1 MELLKV
7 RLRKYPIKNYKY
19 PILKSKLETKNMATK
34 KVTYKEAI
42 TEIEEILE
50 KIENEE
56 LDVDELAEQVN
67 RVSAL
72 ITICKDKLHKTEAE
86 VEKIL
91 KDMNQ

>member
-1 MELLKV
+1 
-7 RLRKYPIKNYKY
+7 
-19 PILKSKLETKNMATK
+19 MATK
-34 KVTYKEAI
+34 KVTYKDAI

-56 LDVDELAEQVN
+56 LDVDELAEQVS

-72 ITICKDKLHKTEAE
+72 IAICKEKLHKTEAE

-91 KDMNQ
+91 KEMDQ